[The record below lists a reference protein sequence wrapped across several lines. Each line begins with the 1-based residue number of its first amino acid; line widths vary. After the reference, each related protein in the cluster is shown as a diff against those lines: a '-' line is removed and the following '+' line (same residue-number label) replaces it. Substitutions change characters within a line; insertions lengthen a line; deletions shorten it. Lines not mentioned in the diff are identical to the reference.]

1 MAIELA
7 AALTT
12 AYALT
17 EIVDQVERDP
27 GQLSAIGRGQA
38 RHHQTLATAIERS
51 HRLLSAEERLLHRR
65 VAVLPGAFGG
75 ELAEAVVGTELRGHV
90 PGLLAK
96 LVHRS
101 LLSVTHEDGGR
112 ARFAQLAPVRAHA
125 YRALRTFDEVE
136 LAEDLRDDWC
146 LALAQSRPRL
156 GRVEEADWYADID
169 ANLPTVRATL
179 QRRLVVRPDGVGTA
193 INSQLNGFWFY
204 RDQVEEGIRWAEPA
218 QSVSGVGDLDH
229 VLNQFSLGLL
239 LLQQF
244 RGDRGRE
251 IIDEALATLATLDL
265 SPTALSESERLHL
278 GELLLAVSTGFS
290 GDRDAVKMHQLIDV
304 FETVEGLSDRPDLA
318 VAVEAIR
325 CLADTVSDPAG
336 TDLQRVQDVFDRALS
351 LGNLWAGWFSAASGA
366 TLGLVRQDPALG
378 MVWSSRVVTLQA
390 RLGAKAA
397 LPQVETLGDFLA
409 LDGRSVEAVRIFSAT
424 HHQARR
430 VAKPWP
436 RNPLTSELLDR
447 CRVALS
453 TEQFERAWAIGP
465 TLSRAQL
472 TVDAL
477 P

>member
-1 MAIELA
+1 M
-7 AALTT
+7 
-12 AYALT
+12 
-17 EIVDQVERDP
+17 
-27 GQLSAIGRGQA
+27 
-38 RHHQTLATAIERS
+38 
-51 HRLLSAEERLLHRR
+51 
-65 VAVLPGAFGG
+65 
-75 ELAEAVVGTELRGHV
+75 

-101 LLSVTHEDGGR
+101 LLSVTHEDGGQ

-125 YRALRTFDEVE
+125 YRSLRAADEVE

-156 GRVEEADWYADID
+156 GRVEEAAWYAEID

-179 QRRLVVRPDGVGTA
+179 QRRLVVRPDAVGTA

-204 RDQVEEGIRWAEPA
+204 RDQIEEGIRWAEPA
-218 QSVSGVGDLDH
+218 QAVTGAGDLDH

-251 IIDEALATLATLDL
+251 IIDEALATLAHPR
-265 SPTALSESERLHL
+265 SRPRRPGRRRERLHL

-304 FETVEGLSDRPDLA
+304 FETIEGLSDRPDLA
-318 VAVEAIR
+318 VGVEALR
-325 CLADTVSDPAG
+325 CLADTVGDPAG
-336 TDLQRVQDVFDRALS
+336 TDLERVQDIFDRALG

-390 RLGAKAA
+390 RLGAKTA
-397 LPQVETLGDFLA
+397 LPQVETLGRLPGPRRA
-409 LDGRSVEAVRIFSAT
+409 IGRSRTDLLGHPPPGSPRRQALAAQSAHLRAAGSVSRHPQHRAVRARLGDRT
-424 HHQARR
+424 HAQPGAAHGRRPALRSPGRPGPSWSEIGAR
-430 VAKPWP
+430 P
-436 RNPLTSELLDR
+436 
-447 CRVALS
+447 
-453 TEQFERAWAIGP
+453 
-465 TLSRAQL
+465 SRI
-472 TVDAL
+472 V